1 VDCTAGKFESNN
13 VCEDC
18 PEGNL
23 MYGGVGFF

>member
-23 MYGGVGFF
+23 INGVGFF